1 MAAFFCL
8 INLKAPQK
16 ILECVI
22 LNLPVGRRVYFK
34 ISFTD
39 KQITRRT

>member
-22 LNLPVGRRVYFK
+22 LNLPAGRRVYFQNLILLINK
-34 ISFTD
+34 SL
-39 KQITRRT
+39 